1 MTETHLSTKP
11 PKYSLTTRIV
21 IGMFSGIVLG
31 SFLQWLMPN
40 GKDFVINLF
49 IFDLSIKTFF
59 VDGILEIIG
68 QIFMASLRMLV
79 VPLVFVSLVCGV
91 CSLQDTTKLGRIGG
105 KAIGLYLVTTA
116 IAISFAIL
124 MALLIAPG
132 EGVNMI
138 ANTSFSSREA
148 PSLAQV
154 IIQMFPTNPFEA
166 FAQGKMLQVIVFA
179 LLFGIAIALS
189 GKTGE
194 RVAAIF
200 EDLSVVI
207 MRLVTILMNLA
218 PYGVFALLATLFT
231 TVSIET
237 FGNLIVYFLVVL
249 AVLLIHA
256 LFTYP
261 VLLRIFTGLS
271 PVRFLKKMRDAAI
284 FAFSTASSNA
294 TIPVTLE
301 TATKKMG
308 VKNSIA
314 SFTVPLGATINM
326 DGTAIMQGVATV
338 FIAQVFSQDLTLADY
353 LTVVLTATLASI
365 GTAGVP
371 GVGLIMLAMVLEQVG
386 LPVEGIALI
395 IGVDRLLDMTRTAV
409 NVTGDS
415 MVSIIV
421 AKSEGQF
428 DNDMFL
434 DDEAG
439 HTIEEIDF
447 HHLKDEPTSN
457 N

>member
-1 MTETHLSTKP
+1 MTTPATP
-11 PKYSLTTRIV
+11 PKKNSLTTRIV
-21 IGMFSGIVLG
+21 IGMISGIALG

-40 GKDFVINLF
+40 GSDLVLNLF
-49 IFDLSIKTFF
+49 LFELSLQGFL
-59 VDGILEIIG
+59 VEGVLEIIG

-116 IAISFAIL
+116 IAISFAIFV
-124 MALLIAPG
+124 ALIVGPG
-132 EGVNMI
+132 EGVGMSSSSSF
-138 ANTSFSSREA
+138 TSKEA

-166 FAQGKMLQVIVFA
+166 FAQGKMLQIIIFA

-189 GKTGE
+189 GKAGE
-194 RVAAIF
+194 RVASLF
-200 EDLSVVI
+200 EDLSEVI
-207 MRLVTILMNLA
+207 MRLVAILMNIA

-231 TVSIET
+231 TVSLET

-249 AVLLIHA
+249 FVLIAHA
-256 LFTYP
+256 TITYP
-261 VLLRIFTGLS
+261 VILKLITGLN
-271 PVRFLKKMRDAAI
+271 PLIFLKKMRDAAI

-353 LTVVLTATLASI
+353 VTVVLTATLASI

-415 MVSIIV
+415 MVGIVV

-428 DNDMFL
+428 DNEMFL
-434 DDEAG
+434 DEKAG
-439 HTIEEIDF
+439 SKIETIDF
-447 HHLKDEPTSN
+447 HHLKD
-457 N
+457 

>member
-1 MTETHLSTKP
+1 MSSTENTAISK
-11 PKYSLTTRIV
+11 KSSLTTRII
-21 IGMFSGIVLG
+21 IGMISGIALG
-31 SFLQWLMPN
+31 TFLQWLMPN
-40 GKDFVINLF
+40 GRDLVFNVFLF
-49 IFDLSIKTFF
+49 ELSLQNFL
-59 VDGILEIIG
+59 VDGVLEIIG

-105 KAIGLYLVTTA
+105 KAIGLYLLTTA

-124 MALLIAPG
+124 IAIVIGPG
-132 EGVNMI
+132 EGVGMT
-138 ANTSFSSREA
+138 ANTSFTSREA
-148 PSLAQV
+148 PSFAQV

-166 FAQGKMLQVIVFA
+166 FAQGNMLQIIVFA

-194 RVAAIF
+194 RVASLF
-200 EDLSVVI
+200 EDLSEVI
-207 MRLVTILMNLA
+207 MRLVAILMNIA
-218 PYGVFALLATLFT
+218 PYGVFALLASLFT
-231 TVSIET
+231 TVSLET

-249 AVLLIHA
+249 SVLFIHA
-256 LFTYP
+256 LVTYP
-261 VLLRIFTGLS
+261 VILKILTGLN
-271 PVRFLKKMRDAAI
+271 PIIFLKKMRDAAI

-308 VKNSIA
+308 VDNSIA

-338 FIAQVFSQDLTLADY
+338 FIAQVFSQDLTLMDY
-353 LTVVLTATLASI
+353 VTVVLTATLASI

-371 GVGLIMLAMVLEQVG
+371 GVGLIMLAMVLDQVG

-415 MVSIIV
+415 MVSIVV
-421 AKSEGQF
+421 AKSEQQF
-428 DNDMFL
+428 DNNMFL
-434 DDEAG
+434 DEKAG
-439 HTIEEIDF
+439 SKIEDIDF
-447 HHLKDEPTSN
+447 HHLKQ
-457 N
+457 